1 MMRATI
7 SFEEDARLVNQLLD
21 LLKREQINLIKHNI
35 DEIETLVAIKADLL
49 QKINHVAKNRYAA
62 LAAKGF
68 ESNENGMVSWIHQ
81 QSNTAT
87 IEAWH
92 QFQSILVQA
101 KEINRLN
108 GVLIAKHFNRNQQM
122 LNTLQNAFQTND
134 VYGKNGQKSATRSV
148 RNALTA

>member
-1 MMRATI
+1 MRPTI
-7 SFEEDARLVNQLLD
+7 SFEEDTRLVNQLLD
-21 LLKREQINLIKHNI
+21 LLKREQINLIKHNM
-35 DEIETLVAIKADLL
+35 DEIEALIEIKADLL

-62 LAAKGF
+62 LAEKGF

-81 QSNTAT
+81 QSNAV
-87 IEAWH
+87 IKEAWDG
-92 QFQSILVQA
+92 FQETLMQA
-101 KEINRLN
+101 KEFNRLN

-122 LNTLQNAFQTND
+122 LNTLQNTFQSND